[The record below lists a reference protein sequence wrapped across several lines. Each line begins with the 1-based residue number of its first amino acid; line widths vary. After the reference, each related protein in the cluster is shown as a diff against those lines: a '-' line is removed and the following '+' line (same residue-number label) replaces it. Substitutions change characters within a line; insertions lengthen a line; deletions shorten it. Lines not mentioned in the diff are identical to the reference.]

1 MRRRPR
7 ALALAAWAL
16 AVAAALLL
24 VAAAYRQV
32 AGLAILAV
40 FMALAVMTA

>member
-1 MRRRPR
+1 MRRRK
-7 ALALAAWAL
+7 ALWLAAWAL
-16 AVAAALLL
+16 AVAAALIL

-32 AGLAILAV
+32 AGLAILAA